1 MAKAYITQSKRIGS
15 VGGETYSVVNGQTIV
30 RAKPVS
36 VANPRTDAQM
46 TQRSQFL
53 SAVRFY
59 QRANQ
64 RFFKF
69 AFESKSQ
76 VESDYN
82 AFMRLNAKLG
92 GYITKAQGDSIGF
105 PMIAPW
111 IISQGSLNGL
121 RQSIYEDESASKCY
135 LGVVIAPT
143 FSGVAPATIGALSEL
158 ILANYSGVQE
168 SDIMT
173 LVTIISSAEGSAYVN
188 DLDAENIDN
197 ELSWEVEQFIVDST
211 DERAISEVM
220 TGVTCVVRSGA
231 LVLACDMGSSA
242 VASGCA
248 LVQSRN
254 TNKGTVVSTT
264 SIALNEV
271 AEVAYSVLRSR
282 IHRRQVLA
290 WWGAQQQAI
299 LQGSIA
305 QASAQADSELLVT
318 NINERGLTPTA
329 MVVQDS
335 PKNGPVLEF
344 NGDASGVTAD
354 DFYTDPANAGVTIG
368 WEKQGSQYY
377 ITVAGSFSSPDDL
390 PINVYFKSGQLV
402 AVVIVSM

>member
-121 RQSIYEDESASKCY
+121 RQSVYEDESASKCY
-135 LGVVIAPT
+135 LDVVIAPT
-143 FSGVAPATIGALSEL
+143 FSGTAPTTIGALSEL

-173 LVTIISSAEGSAYVN
+173 LVTIISTAEGSAYVN

-197 ELSWEVEQFIVDST
+197 EISWEVVQFIVDSS
-211 DERAISEVM
+211 DERAISEVL
-220 TGVTCVVRSGA
+220 TGVTCLVRSGA

-264 SIALNEV
+264 SIILNEV

-305 QASAQADSELLVT
+305 QASSQEPEDDIRVLNEDIPDLALLNKAQGYIDFNAIFNVPSSQVSVRDFSV
-318 NINERGLTPTA
+318 
-329 MVVQDS
+329 
-335 PKNGPVLEF
+335 
-344 NGDASGVTAD
+344 NGDLDLIYYPHEGNEGVIRAKIKSGVEYSESKAYMLNFRSTTILVFNVAD
-354 DFYTDPANAGVTIG
+354 
-368 WEKQGSQYY
+368 E
-377 ITVAGSFSSPDDL
+377 
-390 PINVYFKSGQLV
+390 
-402 AVVIVSM
+402 

>member
-121 RQSIYEDESASKCY
+121 RQSVYEDESASKCY
-135 LGVVIAPT
+135 LDVVIAPT
-143 FSGVAPATIGALSEL
+143 YSGAAPTTIGALSAL

-197 ELSWEVEQFIVDST
+197 EISWEVEQFIVDSS
-211 DERAISEVM
+211 DERAISDVL

-305 QASAQADSELLVT
+305 QASSQEPEDDIRVLNEDIPDLALLNEAQGYIDFNAIFNVPSSQVSVRDFSV
-318 NINERGLTPTA
+318 
-329 MVVQDS
+329 
-335 PKNGPVLEF
+335 
-344 NGDASGVTAD
+344 NGDLDLIYYPHEGNEGVIRAKIKSGVEYSESKAYMLNFRSTTILVFNVAD
-354 DFYTDPANAGVTIG
+354 
-368 WEKQGSQYY
+368 E
-377 ITVAGSFSSPDDL
+377 
-390 PINVYFKSGQLV
+390 
-402 AVVIVSM
+402 

>member
-121 RQSIYEDESASKCY
+121 RQSVYEDESASKCY
-135 LGVVIAPT
+135 LDVVIAPT
-143 FSGVAPATIGALSEL
+143 YSGAAPTTIGALSEL

-173 LVTIISSAEGSAYVN
+173 LVTIISTAEGSAYVN
-188 DLDAENIDN
+188 DLDAENIN
-197 ELSWEVEQFIVDST
+197 NQISWEVEQFIVDST

-305 QASAQADSELLVT
+305 QASEQPESSLKVTTVGDTTPPIPYFLDEGDDTNKVLLTYNGSSESVEITDFKADKPLEIAFVDSKEEIKMKVVSGT
-318 NINERGLTPTA
+318 PINETIRISFRGEVIMYA
-329 MVVQDS
+329 MY
-335 PKNGPVLEF
+335 
-344 NGDASGVTAD
+344 A
-354 DFYTDPANAGVTIG
+354 Y
-368 WEKQGSQYY
+368 
-377 ITVAGSFSSPDDL
+377 
-390 PINVYFKSGQLV
+390 
-402 AVVIVSM
+402 

>member
-82 AFMRLNAKLG
+82 AFMRHNAKLG

-121 RQSIYEDESASKCY
+121 RQSVYEDESASKCY
-135 LGVVIAPT
+135 LDVVIAPT
-143 FSGVAPATIGALSEL
+143 YSGTAPTTIGALSEL

-197 ELSWEVEQFIVDST
+197 EISWEVEQFIVDST
-211 DERAISEVM
+211 DERAIADVM

-264 SIALNEV
+264 SIILNEV

-305 QASAQADSELLVT
+305 QASEQPESSLKVARVMDAVPPIPHYLEDGDDDWVQVTYTGDDEEVKITDFTNDGNLELKFGDSKNELYLKVT
-318 NINERGLTPTA
+318 SSTP
-329 MVVQDS
+329 ML
-335 PKNGPVLEF
+335 K
-344 NGDASGVTAD
+344 
-354 DFYTDPANAGVTIG
+354 TIR
-368 WEKQGSQYY
+368 
-377 ITVAGSFSSPDDL
+377 
-390 PINVYFKSGQLV
+390 VYFRGE
-402 AVVIVSM
+402 VIMLCIYDA

>member
-69 AFESKSQ
+69 AFESKKQ
-76 VESDYN
+76 TESDYN
-82 AFMRLNAKLG
+82 AFMRLNAKQG
-92 GYITKAQGDSIGF
+92 GYITKAQGDSIDF

-121 RQSIYEDESASKCY
+121 RQSVYEDESASKCS
-135 LGVVIAPT
+135 LDVVIAPT
-143 FSGVAPATIGALSEL
+143 YSGSAPTTIGALSEL

-188 DLDAENIDN
+188 DLDAENIVN
-197 ELSWEVEQFIVDST
+197 QISWEVEQFIVDST
-211 DERAISEVM
+211 DVRAISDVM

-305 QASAQADSELLVT
+305 NAGDTPSGNVNIVEFDGLSADELPAT
-318 NINERGLTPTA
+318 INMDEPSTTCE
-329 MVVQDS
+329 VVYD
-335 PKNGPVLEF
+335 
-344 NGDASGVTAD
+344 GDASGVVKSDWTM
-354 DFYTDPANAGVTIG
+354 TVGAGTWSFDYDSASRLISVSG
-368 WEKQGSQYY
+368 E
-377 ITVAGSFSSPDDL
+377 GSFGDKMYLTFHGKLIATFS
-390 PINVYFKSGQLV
+390 IN
-402 AVVIVSM
+402 

>member
-121 RQSIYEDESASKCY
+121 RQSVYEDESASKCY
-135 LGVVIAPT
+135 LDVVIAPT
-143 FSGVAPATIGALSEL
+143 YSGTAPTTIGALSEL

-173 LVTIISSAEGSAYVN
+173 LVTIISTAEGSAYVN

-197 ELSWEVEQFIVDST
+197 EISWEVEQFIVDST

-290 WWGAQQQAI
+290 WWGAQQMAI

-305 QASAQADSELLVT
+305 QTGGEATTLKVVSVEGQTTLPVYHAINGADWEY
-318 NINERGLTPTA
+318 IGLTFDGDSSDVKTEDFTA
-329 MVVQDS
+329 SS
-335 PKNGPVLEF
+335 PV
-344 NGDASGVTAD
+344 DMRW
-354 DFYTDPANAGVTIG
+354 NAGDGNIEVKG
-368 WEKQGSQYY
+368 NSQTPMGQ
-377 ITVAGSFSSPDDL
+377 TVLF
-390 PINVYFKSGQLV
+390 YFRGQLFMTGV
-402 AVVIVSM
+402 ED